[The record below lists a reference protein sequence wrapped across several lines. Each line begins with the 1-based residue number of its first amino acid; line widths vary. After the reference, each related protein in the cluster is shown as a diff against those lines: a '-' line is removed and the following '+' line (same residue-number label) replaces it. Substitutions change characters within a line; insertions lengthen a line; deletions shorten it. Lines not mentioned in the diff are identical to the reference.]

1 MSTYGPLRGVAR
13 DLHGE
18 KLWLCSERHAF
29 GLHTEKED
37 RNFPASGAL
46 QYVLSLSWHFSD
58 DPEVVFSV
66 ANSQTWY
73 SGSCDFPFLADGD

>member
-13 DLHGE
+13 DLYGE

-37 RNFPASGAL
+37 RNFPASVA
-46 QYVLSLSWHFSD
+46 VLPL
-58 DPEVVFSV
+58 
-66 ANSQTWY
+66 
-73 SGSCDFPFLADGD
+73 PFLELFR